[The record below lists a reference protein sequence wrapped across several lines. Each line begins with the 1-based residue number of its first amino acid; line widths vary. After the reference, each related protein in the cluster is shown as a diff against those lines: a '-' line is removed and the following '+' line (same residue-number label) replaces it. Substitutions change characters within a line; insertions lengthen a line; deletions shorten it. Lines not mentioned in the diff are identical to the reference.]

1 MTRLLQIEQR
11 QTTKINSFAHE
22 RKSESGMKINQAVHA
37 NIESSEQRGGPL
49 GQQQENE
56 NEYEQPL
63 ESLETEQDEIGDP
76 IVMSHNQNLE
86 K

>member
-37 NIESSEQRGGPL
+37 NIESSEQRGPL
-49 GQQQENE
+49 GQQQENA

>member
-1 MTRLLQIEQR
+1 MIRLLQIEQR
-11 QTTKINSFAHE
+11 KTTKINSFAHE
-22 RKSESGMKINQAVHA
+22 RKSESGMKINQAVRA
-37 NIESSEQRGGPL
+37 NIESSEQRGPL
-49 GQQQENE
+49 GQQQENA

-63 ESLETEQDEIGDP
+63 ENLETEQDEIGDP